1 MKLYQITEQFKSI
14 EDLLIESGG
23 ELTPDIEKALEINK
37 KNKDS
42 AFKNLMYLMMEKED
56 EVASLDSRIKE
67 LANLKKQKETTRDSC
82 KKAILNGVLV
92 FGEQKVDEFTLGTRK
107 SKSTDTIGLVYD
119 IEKMLPHIKD
129 MEKRISEFKQVDVMT
144 LAALSGLTEERI
156 TQIIDFIPEGLV
168 KEVFEINYKPDKTML
183 KKAIEGGREIE
194 GVNIIENQ
202 NLKIK

>member
-1 MKLYQITEQFKSI
+1 MKLYQIAEQFKSI

-23 ELTPDIEKALEINK
+23 ELTPDIEKALNINE
-37 KNKDS
+37 KNKNS

-67 LANLKKQKETTRDSC
+67 LANLKKQKELTRDSC
-82 KKAILNGVLV
+82 KKALLNGVLV

-107 SKSTDTIGLVYD
+107 SKSTDTNELVSD
-119 IEKMLPHIKD
+119 LEAMIPHIND
-129 MEKRISEFKQVDVMT
+129 MEIKMTDFKQVDVMT
-144 LAALSGLTEERI
+144 LAALSGVPEERI
-156 TQIIDFIPEGLV
+156 TKIIDLIPDELM
-168 KEVFEINYKPDKTML
+168 KEEMSINYKPDKTKM

-194 GVNIIENQ
+194 GVKVIENQ

>member
-67 LANLKKQKETTRDSC
+67 LVNLKKQKELTRDSC

-107 SKSTDTIGLVYD
+107 SKSTDTTVLADD
-119 IEKMLPHIKD
+119 IEKILPHVND
-129 MEKRISEFKQVDVMT
+129 MECKISEFKQVDVMT
-144 LAALSGLTEERI
+144 LAALSGVSEERI
-156 TQIIDFIPEGLV
+156 TKIIDLIPEGFL
-168 KEVFEINYKPDKTML
+168 KEVFEINYKPDKML
-183 KKAIEGGREIE
+183 MKKAIEGGRVID
-194 GVNIIENQ
+194 GVEVIENQ